1 MKTKDQLIDDL
12 ITLAFAEDVGDGDHT
27 TLSTIPADARGRQRL
42 IVKEEGILAGVDMA
56 RRVFRHFDPDLKM
69 TVYIEDGARVKP
81 GDVAFEVEGS
91 VRSLLQTERT
101 MLNIMQRM
109 SGIATMTARYQDR
122 LEGLKTKVLDTR
134 KTTPG
139 MRLMEKEAVKI
150 GGGANHRIGLFD
162 MILIKDN
169 HVDFA
174 GGITEAVN
182 RAKQYC
188 KDNGKDLRIEVE
200 VRNTAEIDEALAAG
214 VDRIML
220 DNFTP
225 ERTREAVQRIAGR
238 CEIESSGGITLDT
251 LRQYGCLSTDQ
262 YAVGVQIGE
271 MASEWINSQL
281 GGAGKVVVYTTVQNQ
296 DMQNRGQGIQD
307 AIAEKAKDAEIL
319 EVVDIGKDVVGA
331 GTSTTENMLQKYPD
345 LNCIVCYG
353 DAAAVES
360 MEAAKAA
367 GVDAENFGIFSC
379 DGTAQALAG
388 IKAGDP
394 QKGTV
399 MFAPLAPMMAEYA
412 ERVLNG
418 ETFDDIVTS
427 ETISVTAAN
436 IDEYY
441 TE

>member
-1 MKTKDQLIDDL
+1 MTKKLL
-12 ITLAFAEDVGDGDHT
+12 SMLLGLTLAVTVMTGCGSAPEAGKAEEPAAEVGT
-27 TLSTIPADARGRQRL
+27 
-42 IVKEEGILAGVDMA
+42 EEASESEETAQSEEMA
-56 RRVFRHFDPDLKM
+56 
-69 TVYIEDGARVKP
+69 
-81 GDVAFEVEGS
+81 EGS
-91 VRSLLQTERT
+91 KSYKIGFLAPTLQTEFF
-101 MLNIMQRM
+101 I
-109 SGIATMTARYQDR
+109 SIDD
-122 LEGLKTKVLDTR
+122 GLKTECANRGWEYVSVSFDNDSAKAVTNIENMV
-134 KTTPG
+134 TG
-139 MRLMEKEAVKI
+139 NCNVIIAMVKI
-150 GGGANHRIGLFD
+150 
-162 MILIKDN
+162 M
-169 HVDFA
+169 
-174 GGITEAVN
+174 E
-182 RAKQYC
+182 C
-188 KDNGKDLRIEVE
+188 
-200 VRNTAEIDEALAAG
+200 G
-214 VDRIML
+214 VQTDVY
-220 DNFTP
+220 D
-225 ERTREAVQRIAGR
+225 V
-238 CEIESSGGITLDT
+238 
-251 LRQYGCLSTDQ
+251 CLSTDQ

>member
-1 MKTKDQLIDDL
+1 MTKKLL
-12 ITLAFAEDVGDGDHT
+12 SMLLGLTLAVTVLTGCGSAPEAGKAEE
-27 TLSTIPADARGRQRL
+27 PAAEAGT
-42 IVKEEGILAGVDMA
+42 EEASESEETA
-56 RRVFRHFDPDLKM
+56 QS
-69 TVYIEDGARVKP
+69 EEA
-81 GDVAFEVEGS
+81 AEGS
-91 VRSLLQTERT
+91 KSYKIGFLAPTLQTEFF
-101 MLNIMQRM
+101 I
-109 SGIATMTARYQDR
+109 SIDD
-122 LEGLKTKVLDTR
+122 GLKTECANRGWEYVSVSFDNDSAK
-134 KTTPG
+134 
-139 MRLMEKEAVKI
+139 AVTS
-150 GGGANHRIGLFD
+150 
-162 MILIKDN
+162 IKNMVTGNCNVIIAMVSDSSC
-169 HVDFA
+169 DS
-174 GGITEAVN
+174 
-182 RAKQYC
+182 
-188 KDNGKDLRIEVE
+188 
-200 VRNTAEIDEALAAG
+200 ALADAQAAG
-214 VDRIML
+214 VKIM
-220 DNFTP
+220 
-225 ERTREAVQRIAGR
+225 ECGVQTEVYDVCIN
-238 CEIESSGGITLDT
+238 
-251 LRQYGCLSTDQ
+251 TDQ

-367 GVDAENFGIFSC
+367 GVDTENFGIFSC
-379 DGTAQALAG
+379 DGTAQAMAG

-399 MFAPLAPMMAEYA
+399 MFTPLAPMMAEYA

-418 ETFDDIVTS
+418 ETFDDVVTS
-427 ETISVTAAN
+427 ETVSVTAAN

>member
-1 MKTKDQLIDDL
+1 MTKKLL
-12 ITLAFAEDVGDGDHT
+12 SMLLGLTLAVTVMTGCGSAPEAGKAEE
-27 TLSTIPADARGRQRL
+27 PAAEAGT
-42 IVKEEGILAGVDMA
+42 EEASESEETA
-56 RRVFRHFDPDLKM
+56 QSEE
-69 TVYIEDGARVKP
+69 TA
-81 GDVAFEVEGS
+81 EGS
-91 VRSLLQTERT
+91 KSYKIGFLAPTLQTEFF
-101 MLNIMQRM
+101 I
-109 SGIATMTARYQDR
+109 SIDD
-122 LEGLKTKVLDTR
+122 GLKTECANRGWEYVSVSFDNDSAK
-134 KTTPG
+134 
-139 MRLMEKEAVKI
+139 AV
-150 GGGANHRIGLFD
+150 
-162 MILIKDN
+162 
-169 HVDFA
+169 
-174 GGITEAVN
+174 TS
-182 RAKQYC
+182 
-188 KDNGKDLRIEVE
+188 IENMVTGNCN
-200 VRNTAEIDEALAAG
+200 VIIAMVSDSSCDSALADAQAAG
-214 VDRIML
+214 VKIM
-220 DNFTP
+220 
-225 ERTREAVQRIAGR
+225 ECGVQTEVYDVCIN
-238 CEIESSGGITLDT
+238 
-251 LRQYGCLSTDQ
+251 TDQ

>member
-1 MKTKDQLIDDL
+1 MTKKLL
-12 ITLAFAEDVGDGDHT
+12 SMLLGLTLAVTVLTGCGSAPEAGKAEE
-27 TLSTIPADARGRQRL
+27 PAAEAGT
-42 IVKEEGILAGVDMA
+42 EEASESEETA
-56 RRVFRHFDPDLKM
+56 QS
-69 TVYIEDGARVKP
+69 EEA
-81 GDVAFEVEGS
+81 AEGS
-91 VRSLLQTERT
+91 KSYKIGFLAPTLQTEFF
-101 MLNIMQRM
+101 I
-109 SGIATMTARYQDR
+109 SIDD
-122 LEGLKTKVLDTR
+122 GLKTECANRGWEYVSVSFDNDSAK
-134 KTTPG
+134 
-139 MRLMEKEAVKI
+139 AVT
-150 GGGANHRIGLFD
+150 N
-162 MILIKDN
+162 
-169 HVDFA
+169 
-174 GGITEAVN
+174 
-182 RAKQYC
+182 
-188 KDNGKDLRIEVE
+188 IENMVTGNCN
-200 VRNTAEIDEALAAG
+200 VIIAMVSDSSCDSALADAQAAG
-214 VDRIML
+214 VKIM
-220 DNFTP
+220 
-225 ERTREAVQRIAGR
+225 ECGVQ
-238 CEIESSGGITLDT
+238 TDV
-251 LRQYGCLSTDQ
+251 YDVCLSTDQ

-367 GVDAENFGIFSC
+367 GVDTENFGIFSC
-379 DGTAQALAG
+379 DGTAQAMAG

-399 MFAPLAPMMAEYA
+399 MFTPLAPMMAEYA

-418 ETFDDIVTS
+418 ETFDDVVTS
-427 ETISVTAAN
+427 ETVSVTAAN

>member
-1 MKTKDQLIDDL
+1 MSFDNDSAKAVTSIENMVTGNCNVIIAMVSDSSCDSAL
-12 ITLAFAEDVGDGDHT
+12 
-27 TLSTIPADARGRQRL
+27 ADAQ
-42 IVKEEGILAGVDMA
+42 
-56 RRVFRHFDPDLKM
+56 
-69 TVYIEDGARVKP
+69 
-81 GDVAFEVEGS
+81 
-91 VRSLLQTERT
+91 
-101 MLNIMQRM
+101 
-109 SGIATMTARYQDR
+109 
-122 LEGLKTKVLDTR
+122 
-134 KTTPG
+134 
-139 MRLMEKEAVKI
+139 
-150 GGGANHRIGLFD
+150 
-162 MILIKDN
+162 
-169 HVDFA
+169 
-174 GGITEAVN
+174 
-182 RAKQYC
+182 
-188 KDNGKDLRIEVE
+188 
-200 VRNTAEIDEALAAG
+200 AAG
-214 VDRIML
+214 VKIM
-220 DNFTP
+220 
-225 ERTREAVQRIAGR
+225 ECGVQTEVYDVCIN
-238 CEIESSGGITLDT
+238 
-251 LRQYGCLSTDQ
+251 TDQ

-296 DMQNRGQGIQD
+296 DMQNCGQGIQD
-307 AIAEKAKDAEIL
+307 AIVEKAKDAEIL

-367 GVDAENFGIFSC
+367 GVDTENFGIFSC
-379 DGTAQALAG
+379 DGTAQAMAG

-399 MFAPLAPMMAEYA
+399 MFTPLAPMMAEYA

-418 ETFDDIVTS
+418 ETFDDVVTS

>member
-1 MKTKDQLIDDL
+1 MTKKLL
-12 ITLAFAEDVGDGDHT
+12 SMLLGLTLAVTVMTGCGSAPEAGKAEE
-27 TLSTIPADARGRQRL
+27 PAAEAGT
-42 IVKEEGILAGVDMA
+42 EEASESEETA
-56 RRVFRHFDPDLKM
+56 KS
-69 TVYIEDGARVKP
+69 EEA
-81 GDVAFEVEGS
+81 AEGS
-91 VRSLLQTERT
+91 KSYKIGFLAPTLQTEFF
-101 MLNIMQRM
+101 I
-109 SGIATMTARYQDR
+109 SIDD
-122 LEGLKTKVLDTR
+122 GLKTECANRGWEYVSVSFDNDSAK
-134 KTTPG
+134 
-139 MRLMEKEAVKI
+139 AV
-150 GGGANHRIGLFD
+150 
-162 MILIKDN
+162 
-169 HVDFA
+169 
-174 GGITEAVN
+174 TS
-182 RAKQYC
+182 
-188 KDNGKDLRIEVE
+188 IENMVTGNCN
-200 VRNTAEIDEALAAG
+200 VIIAMVSDSSCDSALADAQAAG
-214 VDRIML
+214 VKIM
-220 DNFTP
+220 
-225 ERTREAVQRIAGR
+225 ECGVQTEVYDVCIN
-238 CEIESSGGITLDT
+238 
-251 LRQYGCLSTDQ
+251 TDQ
-262 YAVGVQIGE
+262 YAVGVRIGE

-367 GVDAENFGIFSC
+367 GVDTENFGIFSC
-379 DGTAQALAG
+379 DGTAQAMAG

-399 MFAPLAPMMAEYA
+399 MFTPFAPMMAEYA

-418 ETFDDIVTS
+418 ETFDDVVTS

>member
-1 MKTKDQLIDDL
+1 
-12 ITLAFAEDVGDGDHT
+12 
-27 TLSTIPADARGRQRL
+27 
-42 IVKEEGILAGVDMA
+42 
-56 RRVFRHFDPDLKM
+56 
-69 TVYIEDGARVKP
+69 
-81 GDVAFEVEGS
+81 
-91 VRSLLQTERT
+91 
-101 MLNIMQRM
+101 
-109 SGIATMTARYQDR
+109 
-122 LEGLKTKVLDTR
+122 
-134 KTTPG
+134 
-139 MRLMEKEAVKI
+139 
-150 GGGANHRIGLFD
+150 
-162 MILIKDN
+162 
-169 HVDFA
+169 
-174 GGITEAVN
+174 
-182 RAKQYC
+182 
-188 KDNGKDLRIEVE
+188 
-200 VRNTAEIDEALAAG
+200 
-214 VDRIML
+214 
-220 DNFTP
+220 
-225 ERTREAVQRIAGR
+225 
-238 CEIESSGGITLDT
+238 
-251 LRQYGCLSTDQ
+251 
-262 YAVGVQIGE
+262 
-271 MASEWINSQL
+271 
-281 GGAGKVVVYTTVQNQ
+281 
-296 DMQNRGQGIQD
+296 MQNRGQGIQD

>member
-1 MKTKDQLIDDL
+1 MTKKLL
-12 ITLAFAEDVGDGDHT
+12 SMLLGLTLAVTVMTGCGSAPEAGKAEEPAAEVGT
-27 TLSTIPADARGRQRL
+27 
-42 IVKEEGILAGVDMA
+42 EEASESEETAQSEEMA
-56 RRVFRHFDPDLKM
+56 
-69 TVYIEDGARVKP
+69 
-81 GDVAFEVEGS
+81 EGS
-91 VRSLLQTERT
+91 KSYKIGFLAPTLQTEFF
-101 MLNIMQRM
+101 I
-109 SGIATMTARYQDR
+109 SIDD
-122 LEGLKTKVLDTR
+122 GLKTECANRGWEYVSVSFDNDSAK
-134 KTTPG
+134 
-139 MRLMEKEAVKI
+139 AVT
-150 GGGANHRIGLFD
+150 N
-162 MILIKDN
+162 
-169 HVDFA
+169 
-174 GGITEAVN
+174 
-182 RAKQYC
+182 
-188 KDNGKDLRIEVE
+188 IENMVTGNCN
-200 VRNTAEIDEALAAG
+200 VIIAMVSDSSCDSALADAQAAG
-214 VDRIML
+214 VKIM
-220 DNFTP
+220 
-225 ERTREAVQRIAGR
+225 ECGVQTEVYDVCIN
-238 CEIESSGGITLDT
+238 
-251 LRQYGCLSTDQ
+251 TDQ